1 MPDIVKGRT
10 RGGYLTIENY
20 ILDGLLE
27 YGSIDLAGF
36 YSALKRFI
44 DRRVEQ
50 PGNLMKW
57 TVNAFCKKFKIG
69 HDRFYKM
76 ADMLWCLGLLDV
88 EKQYTQTQRK
98 NTSWSNKY
106 ILHDFPPYEGSLR
119 QYRSGSFRSKK
130 ATDKDENHIETGEDI
145 DPTWL
150 YSGIPDSGIPESG
163 IPESGSINKQ
173 LIEKITNIK
182 KQDPSINQSSRE
194 IHVSRARTDG
204 WMDEITNLDNKDSV
218 LAYLRENTG
227 ATDEQIRLAITR
239 TMELKAAGKVKS
251 NLLGLL
257 LKVLET
263 VRTEDVLKQLA
274 DDKAGDESEKFRRE
288 KKEFIKSLYLC

>member
-1 MPDIVKGRT
+1 MSDIVKGRT

-69 HDRFYKM
+69 HDRFYKL
-76 ADMLWCLGLLDV
+76 ADTLWCLGLLDV

-119 QYRSGSFRSKK
+119 LYRSGSFRTKK
-130 ATDKDENHIETGEDI
+130 VTGKDANLIETGEEGYPI
-145 DPTWL
+145 SLGTR
-150 YSGIPDSGIPESG
+150 IPD
-163 IPESGSINKQ
+163 SGSINKQ
-173 LIEKITNIK
+173 LI
-182 KQDPSINQSSRE
+182 
-194 IHVSRARTDG
+194 
-204 WMDEITNLDNKDSV
+204 
-218 LAYLRENTG
+218 
-227 ATDEQIRLAITR
+227 
-239 TMELKAAGKVKS
+239 
-251 NLLGLL
+251 
-257 LKVLET
+257 
-263 VRTEDVLKQLA
+263 
-274 DDKAGDESEKFRRE
+274 
-288 KKEFIKSLYLC
+288 